1 MPFALVWHG
10 QQTSSAALSLVA
22 WAAHAR
28 AMSSSHPFDLKERAI
43 WVFGGAGYLG
53 AAEVAQLAQLQAQ
66 VLCADLP
73 GRAEKMVAAEGLQAQ
88 VEAASLDAAD
98 VAAVEAFVEARI
110 AANGVPQGLVVMTY
124 ASTAKRFED
133 LTAADFDAANHG
145 NLTATF
151 ALARVVGRRMAEQ
164 GRGSVVLFSSMYG
177 SVSPDPSVYAAPMNP
192 NPVEYGVGKAG
203 VQQLARYLA
212 VHWGCQGVR
221 CNSISPGPFPN
232 SSIQAQQPDFVQ
244 RLAQKVPLGRV
255 GQAAEIAGAVTFLL
269 SDASSFITGQNL
281 AVDGGW
287 TSW

>member
-1 MPFALVWHG
+1 MIRL
-10 QQTSSAALSLVA
+10 
-22 WAAHAR
+22 
-28 AMSSSHPFDLKERAI
+28 MSSTHPFDLKGRSI
-43 WVFGGAGYLG
+43 WVFGGGGYLG
-53 AAEVAQLAQLQAQ
+53 AAVVAQLAKMQAR
-66 VLCADLP
+66 VLCVDLP
-73 GRAEKMVAAEGLQAQ
+73 GRAEAMTAASGLQTQ

-98 VAAVEAFVEARI
+98 TAAVEAFVDSRI
-110 AANGVPQGLVVMTY
+110 AAHGVPQGLVVMTY
-124 ASTAKRFED
+124 ASTAKRFDD
-133 LTAADFDAANHG
+133 LTAEDFDMANHG

-151 ALARVVGRRMAEQ
+151 ALARAVGRHMAGQ

-177 SVSPDPSVYAAPMNP
+177 SVSPDPSVYVTPMNP

-212 VHWGCQGVR
+212 VHWGRQGVR

-232 SSIQAQQPDFVQ
+232 PSIQVQQPDFVQ

-255 GQAAEIAGAVTFLL
+255 GQADEIAGAVTFLL

>member
-1 MPFALVWHG
+1 MIVEKLLKIALLGSTWVLWLLLGLSVLSVGAILERWVWFRRHRDDLDG
-10 QQTSSAALSLVA
+10 LRKRVEDALL
-22 WAAHAR
+22 R
-28 AMSSSHPFDLKERAI
+28 D
-43 WVFGGAGYLG
+43 
-53 AAEVAQLAQLQAQ
+53 
-66 VLCADLP
+66 
-73 GRAEKMVAAEGLQAQ
+73 
-88 VEAASLDAAD
+88 
-98 VAAVEAFVEARI
+98 
-110 AANGVPQGLVVMTY
+110 
-124 ASTAKRFED
+124 D
-133 LTAADFDAANHG
+133 LTAADFDQANHG

-151 ALARVVGRRMAEQ
+151 ALARAVGRRMAEQ
-164 GRGSVVLFSSMYG
+164 GRGSMVLFSSMYG

-212 VHWGCQGVR
+212 VHWGRQGVR

-232 SSIQAQQPDFVQ
+232 PSIQVQQPDFVQ

-255 GQAAEIAGAVTFLL
+255 GQAEEIAGAVTFLL